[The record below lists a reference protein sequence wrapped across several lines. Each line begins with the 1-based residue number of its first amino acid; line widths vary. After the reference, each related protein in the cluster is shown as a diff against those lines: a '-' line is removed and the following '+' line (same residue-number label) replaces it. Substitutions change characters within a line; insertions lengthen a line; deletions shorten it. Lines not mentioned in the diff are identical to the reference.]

1 MNGLPA
7 LCPPSFAGR
16 TISWHT
22 RTSFSRDRSGP
33 LVRRKGLPFVARG
46 VKEFLDRTAI
56 AVQLIKLVCGLLGLL
71 AVPEIIKNF
80 LYPAASPVQNL
91 HRRLKQAGR
100 KRSAPIIMFNLKPY
114 QQLTEDRA
122 LILQGRNQEG
132 KTTLLRESIPWY
144 RRFGPL
150 AFDGTYL
157 NGAEGRGVDSFEKWQ
172 TTQMFGLTMTAGSEI
187 KYTLVQYRNKQWIR
201 GVLEGVG
208 LPIAP
213 KPAIVLVDQ
222 FEELLKR
229 YPVQALDWA
238 NTLTNQHTRDGLARV
253 IFVCNSDAGSKTL
266 LNLNQGTRFDRMIME
281 QASGEGVVGLD
292 KEFFKKSR
300 GNIGM
305 YKLMEKKIKRQELTM
320 EQVDD
325 EVKKTFERWERDF
338 HVPYPMKYDG
348 SWADLSSVQRIK
360 YELEETLEL
369 ALRAKE
375 KDDGKKDYTEEEVKE
390 RMTFAKKTWRDLNQ
404 QQILDA
410 PEEEWASML
419 MSGGAEKAVAKALAS
434 EIKGI
439 IGNPIPNPANR

>member
-1 MNGLPA
+1 M
-7 LCPPSFAGR
+7 
-16 TISWHT
+16 
-22 RTSFSRDRSGP
+22 
-33 LVRRKGLPFVARG
+33 ARG

-91 HRRLKQAGR
+91 HWRLKQAGR

-157 NGAEGRGVDSFEKWQ
+157 NGAEGRGVDSFKEWQ
-172 TTQMFGLTMTAGSEI
+172 TTQMFGLAMTAGSEI

-281 QASGEGVVGLD
+281 QASGEGVLGLD
-292 KEFFKKSR
+292 KELFKKSC

-360 YELEETLEL
+360 DKLEETLEL
-369 ALRAKE
+369 ALRAEE
-375 KDDGKKDYTEEEVKE
+375 KDDGNKVYTEEEVKE

-410 PEEEWASML
+410 PEERWVSML
-419 MSGGAEKAVAKALAS
+419 MSEGAKEAVALALAS
-434 EIKGI
+434 KIKGI
-439 IGNPIPNPANR
+439 IGYPIPNPANR

>member
-157 NGAEGRGVDSFEKWQ
+157 NGAEGRGADSFEKWQ
-172 TTQMFGLTMTAGSEI
+172 TTQMFGPTMTAGSEI
-187 KYTLVQYRNKQWIR
+187 KYTLVQYSNKQWIR

-213 KPAIVLVDQ
+213 SH
-222 FEELLKR
+222 R
-229 YPVQALDWA
+229 
-238 NTLTNQHTRDGLARV
+238 
-253 IFVCNSDAGSKTL
+253 AG
-266 LNLNQGTRFDRMIME
+266 
-281 QASGEGVVGLD
+281 
-292 KEFFKKSR
+292 
-300 GNIGM
+300 
-305 YKLMEKKIKRQELTM
+305 
-320 EQVDD
+320 
-325 EVKKTFERWERDF
+325 
-338 HVPYPMKYDG
+338 G
-348 SWADLSSVQRIK
+348 SV
-360 YELEETLEL
+360 
-369 ALRAKE
+369 
-375 KDDGKKDYTEEEVKE
+375 
-390 RMTFAKKTWRDLNQ
+390 
-404 QQILDA
+404 
-410 PEEEWASML
+410 
-419 MSGGAEKAVAKALAS
+419 
-434 EIKGI
+434 
-439 IGNPIPNPANR
+439 